1 MPANAILLPV
11 FGMVLLT
18 FVVWLQMYFVRLT
31 QARKNRIT
39 IDDLTPFN
47 RNLPRAF
54 ITSGD
59 NLRNL
64 FELPVLFYLAAVLLL
79 ILHIDDV
86 IYVWLGWAFL
96 ALRGVH
102 SFIHTTYNRVSH
114 RFAVYFLSSLVLWA
128 MWLRLALQVFS
139 VSGSTTS

>member
-1 MPANAILLPV
+1 MQVNTILLPV
-11 FGMVLLT
+11 FGLVLLT
-18 FVVWLQMYFVRLT
+18 FVVWLQMYVVRFNA
-31 QARKNRIT
+31 ARKNKIA

-47 RNLPRAF
+47 CNLPRAF

-79 ILHIDDV
+79 ILHRDDA
-86 IYVWLGWAFL
+86 IYVWLAWAYF
-96 ALRGVH
+96 ALRCLH

-128 MWLRLALQVFS
+128 IWLRLALQVLS
-139 VSGSTTS
+139 ASLSDH

>member
-1 MPANAILLPV
+1 
-11 FGMVLLT
+11 VLLT
-18 FVVWLQMYFVRLT
+18 FVVWLQMYVVRFNA
-31 QARKNRIT
+31 ARRNRIA

-79 ILHIDDV
+79 ILHRDDA
-86 IYVWLGWAFL
+86 IYVWLGWGFF
-96 ALRGVH
+96 ALRCLH

-128 MWLRLALQVFS
+128 IWPRLAWQVFS
-139 VSGSTTS
+139 AV

>member
-1 MPANAILLPV
+1 MQANAILLPV

-18 FVVWLQMYFVRLT
+18 FVVWLQMYVVRLT
-31 QARKNRIT
+31 EARKNKIA

-47 RNLPRAF
+47 RNLPRTF

-64 FELPVLFYLAAVLLL
+64 FELPVLFYLIAVLLL
-79 ILHIDDV
+79 ILHLDDT
-86 IYVWLGWAFL
+86 IYAWLGWAFF
-96 ALRGVH
+96 ALRCVH
-102 SFIHTTYNRVSH
+102 SFIHTTYNGVTH
-114 RFAVYFLSSLVLWA
+114 RFVVYFLSSLVLWA

-139 VSGSTTS
+139 GFMVLD

>member
-1 MPANAILLPV
+1 MQANAILLPV

-18 FVVWLQMYFVRLT
+18 FVVWLQMYVVRLNE
-31 QARKNRIT
+31 ARKNKIA

-47 RNLPRAF
+47 PNLPRAF

-79 ILHIDDV
+79 ILHLDDA
-86 IYVWLGWAFL
+86 IHVWLGSAFF
-96 ALRGVH
+96 ALRCVH
-102 SFIHTTYNRVSH
+102 SFIHTTYNRVTH
-114 RFAVYFLSSLVLWA
+114 RFVVYFLSSLILWV
-128 MWLRLALQVFS
+128 MWLRLALQIFS
-139 VSGSTTS
+139 TS

>member
-1 MPANAILLPV
+1 MQANAILLPV

-18 FVVWLQMYFVRLT
+18 FVVWLQMYVVRLNE
-31 QARKNRIT
+31 ARKNRIA

-64 FELPVLFYLAAVLLL
+64 FELPMLFYLAAVLLL
-79 ILHIDDV
+79 VLHRDDA
-86 IYVWLGWAFL
+86 IYVWLGWAFF
-96 ALRGVH
+96 ALRCVH
-102 SFIHTTYNRVSH
+102 SFIHTTYNRVTH
-114 RFAVYFLSSLVLWA
+114 RFVVYFLSSLILWA
-128 MWLRLALQVFS
+128 MWLRLALQIFS
-139 VSGSTTS
+139 TSSPGH